1 MTEVKKTFALNVLR
15 GLAALYVVIGHC
27 RWLLWEGYTNGFK
40 LHPEIYSMI
49 DKIFVYGFS
58 LFAYGHEAVMLFFVL
73 SGFVIHYSTYN
84 QSLKAVRFNVLSYL
98 GKRIK
103 RIYPPFLVALLVT
116 WVLDR
121 IGMNLGYAIYS
132 QQTQFSVINQSIHA
146 DHSLLTLL
154 GNFSMLQTL
163 YTLVW
168 GSNGPLWSLMYEW
181 WFYILYIPVFFIN
194 KKQSFV
200 SAFLIGLM
208 FIVSLYIPRE
218 TYKWITVFNFFF
230 AWYLG
235 VIAADIYLGRL
246 AGNRLRIQLGIFIVA
261 VFAIATYKMGSAYMR
276 DYYVAFGF
284 VILLYLSLNYYIKLK
299 VFKSL
304 EWISDFSYTL
314 YVIHLP
320 IVVLMS
326 GWLQRKYNGAL
337 PIHFGYV
344 FLAIGI
350 SLVSSWA
357 LHLLVEKPFVK
368 TVKSGQMN

>member
-1 MTEVKKTFALNVLR
+1 MAEVKKTFALNVLR
-15 GLAALYVVIGHC
+15 GLAALYVVVGHC

-40 LHPEIYSMI
+40 LHPEMYSMM

-84 QSLKAVRFNVLSYL
+84 QSLKTERFNILSYL

-103 RIYPPFLVALLVT
+103 RIYPPFLVALLIT

-121 IGMNLGYAIYS
+121 IGMNLGYTIYS
-132 QQTQFSVINQSIHA
+132 QQTQFSVINQSIHI
-146 DHSLLTLL
+146 DHSLLTLF
-154 GNFSMLQTL
+154 GNCGMLQTL
-163 YTLVW
+163 YTPVW

-194 KKQSFV
+194 KRHPLV
-200 SAFLIGLM
+200 TAFLIGLM
-208 FIVSLYIPRE
+208 FIASLYISRE

-246 AGNRLRIQLGIFIVA
+246 VGNWLRIQLGICIA
-261 VFAIATYKMGSAYMR
+261 VVFGIATYKMGSVYMH

-284 VILLYLSLNYYIKLK
+284 VILLYLSLNYYMKLK
-299 VFKSL
+299 AFKSF

-320 IVVLMS
+320 MVVLMS
-326 GWLQRKYNGAL
+326 GWLQDKYHGAL
-337 PIHFGYV
+337 PMHFGYV
-344 FLAIGI
+344 FLGIGI
-350 SLVSSWA
+350 SLLSAWS
-357 LHLLVEKPFVK
+357 LHLVVEKPFVK
-368 TVKSGQMN
+368 TLKSGK